1 MVWDTYDERT
11 VNLANPKDVAVIRS
25 FLKKFD
31 LSFDETVEY
40 TMALYEKGTIV
51 ATGSFMGEVLRNIAV
66 DETLQGTGLTA
77 AVLSHLIR
85 EAGHRGIYHYFIYT
99 RPDKAHLFSALGF
112 TELARAEPY
121 AALLESGVG
130 SIREYCDRLKEQTRN
145 LPKIR
150 RAGIVVNCNPFTLGH
165 QALIKRAAEENE
177 GVIVFVVSE
186 ERSLFPFEDRIRL
199 VREGLAELKNVVVVP
214 GGKYI
219 ISAATFPSYFTRGEE
234 VILAQ
239 TRLDASLFASQIAP
253 PLGIKVRYVGEE
265 PYCPVTS
272 AYNRALLDIL
282 PEKGIMVRTVSRT
295 AVDGEIV
302 SASKVRN
309 LIRQENWEQIR
320 AMVPKTTYDYLF
332 SEKAAPVIER
342 IKKSQSRH

>member
-1 MVWDTYDERT
+1 MAWDTFEERT
-11 VNLANPKDVAVIRS
+11 VNLANPKEVAVIRD

-40 TMALYEKGTIV
+40 TMALYENGTIL
-51 ATGSFMGEVLRNIAV
+51 ATGSFLGEVLRNIAV
-66 DETLQGTGLTA
+66 NETLQGKGLTA
-77 AVLSHLIR
+77 TVLSHLMR
-85 EAGHRGIYHYFIYT
+85 EASRRGVYHYFIYT

-112 TELARAEPY
+112 SELARAEPY
-121 AALLESGVG
+121 AVLLESGAG
-130 SIREYCDRLKEQTRN
+130 SVNEYCNTLKEQTKH
-145 LPKIR
+145 LPQEK

-165 QALIKRAAEENE
+165 KALIKQATDENE

-186 ERSLFPFEDRIRL
+186 DRSLFPFEDRISL
-199 VREGLAELKNVVVVP
+199 VKEGLAELTNVVVVP

-234 VILAQ
+234 VVLAQ
-239 TRLDASLFASQIAP
+239 TRLDATLFASHIAP
-253 PLGIKVRYVGEE
+253 SLGIKARYVGEE

-272 AYNRALLDIL
+272 LYNQALLDVL
-282 PEKGIMVRTVSRT
+282 PKKGITVRIASRT

-302 SASKVRN
+302 SASKVRD
-309 LIRQENWEQIR
+309 LIRQENWEKIR
-320 AMVPKTTYDYLF
+320 TMVPKTTYDYLL
-332 SEKAAPVIER
+332 SEKAVPIIER